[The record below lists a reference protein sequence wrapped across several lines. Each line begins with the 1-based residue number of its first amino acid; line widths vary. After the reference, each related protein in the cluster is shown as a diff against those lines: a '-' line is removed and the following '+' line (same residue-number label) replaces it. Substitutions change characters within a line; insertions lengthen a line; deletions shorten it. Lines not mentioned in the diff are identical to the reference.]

1 MRPVLLLSL
10 LLGVAACDGGRSLG
24 PESARVTIRLQDDR
38 GVPVGRTQVIV
49 TQPSGA
55 RLVGRSDDAGT
66 ADIAVAEG
74 GVYRVQVIPREGYVG
89 GTEALSKEVTVAAN
103 ATVLVYFTVHRAG
116 ATGEPGF
123 VYPTS

>member
-49 TQPSGA
+49 TQPSGT
-55 RLVGRSDDAGT
+55 RLVGRVGDDGT
-66 ADIAVAEG
+66 TTITVDAG

-89 GTEALSKEVTVAAN
+89 GTDALSKEVSVAEHAM
-103 ATVLVYFTVHRAG
+103 VLVSFTVHRAG
-116 ATGEPGF
+116 GTGEP
-123 VYPTS
+123 PQTLPW